1 MIRMTVGEIAALV
14 GGRLAG
20 PAGADV
26 AVTAPV
32 TVDSRAATPGGLFAA
47 FAGEHA
53 DGHDFAAAAVDAG
66 AVAVLG
72 TRAIDDLPCIVVSD
86 VTAALG
92 ALARALLDRLPDLT
106 VVGITGSAGKTTT
119 KDLVAQV
126 LTGLGPVIAPPGSFN
141 NEIGLP
147 LTVLRADDITRHLVL
162 EYSARGIG
170 HIRYLTGI
178 APPRVAAVLNVGSAH
193 LGEFGSR
200 EAIAEAKGELVEAL
214 PTDGVAVLS
223 ADDRLVAGMAAR
235 TRAPVTTFGEAATA
249 DVRAGDVWL
258 DGLARPRFR
267 LLAGGASHDVALR
280 LSGRHM
286 VANALAAAAVA
297 WRCGLPV
304 ADIAAALD
312 AARPASRWRMEVT
325 DRPDGVTVVNDAYNA
340 NPESARAALDALAAI
355 AGGSRRSWAVLGL
368 MAELGDAAPEAH
380 RALGTYAA
388 GLGIDRVVAVGPGA
402 AGVHAGAGERSVTVD
417 GVAAATELLRR
428 ELRPG
433 DVVLVKAS
441 RAAGLERVAD
451 ALLVDAGA
459 DADGAQEAAS

>member
-1 MIRMTVGEIAALV
+1 MIRLTLGELATLV
-14 GGRLAG
+14 DGRLAG
-20 PAGADV
+20 AAADRT
-26 AVTAPV
+26 VTAPV
-32 TVDSRAATPGGLFAA
+32 TVDSREVTPGGLFAA
-47 FAGEHA
+47 YAGEHA

-72 TRAIDDLPCIVVSD
+72 TRAVEGAPTVVVAD

-92 ALARALLDRLPDLT
+92 SLARALLDRLPDLT

-126 LTGLGPVIAPPGSFN
+126 LGRLGPVIAPPGSFN

-147 LTVLRADDITRHLVL
+147 LTVLRADETTRHLVL
-162 EYSARGIG
+162 EYSARGVG

-214 PTDGVAVLS
+214 PADGVAVLS
-223 ADDRLVAGMAAR
+223 ADDPLVAGMATR

-249 DVRAGDVWL
+249 DVRADAVEL
-258 DGLARPRFR
+258 DALARPRFR
-267 LLAGGASHDVALR
+267 LHVDGDSADVALQ

-286 VANALAAAAVA
+286 VANALATAAVA
-297 WRCGLPV
+297 RRCGMPLGDV
-304 ADIAAALD
+304 AQALS
-312 AARPASRWRMEVT
+312 AARPASRWRMEVS
-325 DRPDGVTVVNDAYNA
+325 DRPDGVTVINDAYNA
-340 NPESARAALDALAAI
+340 NPESARAAVDALVAI
-355 AGGSRRSWAVLGL
+355 AGESRRSWAVLGL
-368 MAELGDAAPEAH
+368 MAELGEAAAEAH
-380 RALGTYAA
+380 RAVGDHAA
-388 GLGIDRVVAVGPGA
+388 RAGVDRVVAVGQEA
-402 AGVHAGAGERSVTVD
+402 AGIRTGAGPAAVLVD
-417 GVAAATELLRR
+417 DVAAAVRLLRR

-441 RAAGLERVAD
+441 RAAGLERIAA
-451 ALLVDAGA
+451 ALLA
-459 DADGAQEAAS
+459 DADDGAREAAS